1 MPLQFTFS
9 LRIPQE
15 YWNGLCDFSLW
26 VPGPR
31 IQPLPPQ
38 LLACMSQ
45 LSTTRLGGLPHRPHF
60 FVGLPSSEESTA
72 TPPVR
77 QALNSGVVWNTSSP
91 PYSSSFHPAPR
102 PTRMCCPNTVHQDNS
117 NFPTCLP
124 KSTCASSNDFSRTSQ
139 SQSTGNIQAGL
150 EHASLTL
157 GRYTGAQPRPP
168 ELCPPSPAC
177 LSGFSAPLCA
187 QAGGSLW
194 PEGQQALKS
203 VQSHELCP
211 PNSLVQVSPLQGG
224 LWSWPGA
231 GALVHPPALATFLS
245 ECVLSMLEITHVCV
259 WLRDSHLSPL
269 LSYKCHKNRNLPTSI
284 HSPQNP
290 QCWADCQA
298 QTGGKLEYV
307 EWINFVTKQHLSNLG
322 VDISLWTCSCLPFAQ
337 PPHSCPSHLQVFLP
351 DSSKNSRWRI
361 HLLLTSQHY
370 SSFAPSLPQ
379 NALIEGIQSLL
390 IIRSK
395 GGGAGG
401 GSLSL
406 SYWNSL
412 LHLTVLITF
421 SLKPFTTLV
430 SMATHSPGWLSQVSS
445 LSFSFSFVTYPHL
458 DWYFKCHCTVGFCP
472 GQNSLSLVILLILS
486 VPVTWV
492 VLALGQY
499 SQQNFFLSPWS
510 LTQVPAGLYLTM
522 ILTPWL
528 YLRPLS
534 CPSNSLPIFPGASP
548 LSTQDTQESLSSLS
562 LSS

>member
-1 MPLQFTFS
+1 
-9 LRIPQE
+9 
-15 YWNGLCDFSLW
+15 
-26 VPGPR
+26 
-31 IQPLPPQ
+31 
-38 LLACMSQ
+38 MSQ

-139 SQSTGNIQAGL
+139 SQSTENIQAGL

-231 GALVHPPALATFLS
+231 GARVHPPALATFLS

-259 WLRDSHLSPL
+259 
-269 LSYKCHKNRNLPTSI
+269 
-284 HSPQNP
+284 
-290 QCWADCQA
+290 
-298 QTGGKLEYV
+298 
-307 EWINFVTKQHLSNLG
+307 
-322 VDISLWTCSCLPFAQ
+322 
-337 PPHSCPSHLQVFLP
+337 
-351 DSSKNSRWRI
+351 
-361 HLLLTSQHY
+361 
-370 SSFAPSLPQ
+370 
-379 NALIEGIQSLL
+379 
-390 IIRSK
+390 
-395 GGGAGG
+395 
-401 GSLSL
+401 
-406 SYWNSL
+406 
-412 LHLTVLITF
+412 
-421 SLKPFTTLV
+421 
-430 SMATHSPGWLSQVSS
+430 
-445 LSFSFSFVTYPHL
+445 
-458 DWYFKCHCTVGFCP
+458 
-472 GQNSLSLVILLILS
+472 
-486 VPVTWV
+486 
-492 VLALGQY
+492 
-499 SQQNFFLSPWS
+499 
-510 LTQVPAGLYLTM
+510 
-522 ILTPWL
+522 
-528 YLRPLS
+528 
-534 CPSNSLPIFPGASP
+534 
-548 LSTQDTQESLSSLS
+548 
-562 LSS
+562 